1 MDEELTRT
9 YRRWRHAE
17 ANASEDEADA
27 TFASLFD
34 ASVSSPLPSR
44 DLTSKTLAAI
54 AAASAQ
60 DARRARR
67 LRTGLAWAGGLS
79 AVVFL
84 YFGSGLLLS
93 GLSGAL
99 VGGLNLLVATIVW
112 FAEGGSTRAGVW
124 SALSGLGRAT
134 AALVAE
140 PKVTVGIIGFQAV
153 AAAALIA
160 LHRLLGND
168 REWLK

>member
-17 ANASEDEADA
+17 ATADEDEADVA
-27 TFASLFD
+27 FASLFE

-44 DLTSKTLAAI
+44 DLTPKTLAAI
-54 AAASAQ
+54 AAASAD
-60 DARRARR
+60 DARRDRR
-67 LRTGLAWAGGLS
+67 LRAAMVGAGGVGGL
-79 AVVFL
+79 VVL
-84 YFGSGLLLS
+84 YFGSGPILS
-93 GLSGAL
+93 GVSGAL

-112 FAEGGSTRAGVW
+112 FAEGGATRAGVW
-124 SALSGLGRAT
+124 SALSGLGRAA

-153 AAAALIA
+153 AAAALVA
-160 LHRLLGND
+160 LHRLLGGD